1 MKKTTE
7 SGEQLERMQQLTT
20 SLGGAAG
27 VMIIVYAGAYLL
39 GHRYLSNYFSDIGA
53 PWALTLFGP
62 IDIIQTPSSFGTL
75 VVTFALIF
83 WANPA
88 IVKDAT
94 SKFSVI
100 NAVIAVT
107 CAAVHFAVFKL
118 MPGYDSYWD
127 LAGWLFGF
135 IAAGSYVA
143 YLLKITTSIGGLA
156 GARTFAV
163 IMFIVVFFA
172 IPAVSDLFA
181 RGKIK
186 AIRAGAAP
194 IHFDA
199 GKGGN
204 WQLVRA
210 MPNSQ
215 ILVAKAEPG
224 KKIVFRLIPATDAT
238 EIQSTK

>member
-7 SGEQLERMQQLTT
+7 RGDQLKRMQQLTT

-27 VMIIVYAGAYLL
+27 VMIIVYAGAYIL

-83 WANPA
+83 WANPD
-88 IVKDAT
+88 IVKDAS
-94 SKFSVI
+94 SKFSAF
-100 NAVIAVT
+100 NAVIALA
-107 CAAVHFAVFKL
+107 CAALHFAVFKL
-118 MPGYDSYWD
+118 MPRYDSYWH
-127 LAGWLFGF
+127 LPALLFGF

-143 YLLKITTSIGGLA
+143 YLLKITTNKSGLA
-156 GARTFAV
+156 GASTFAGLLA
-163 IMFIVVFFA
+163 IVFFA
-172 IPAVSDLFA
+172 IPAVSDFYA

-186 AIRAGAAP
+186 AIRVGDAP

-215 ILVAKAEPG
+215 LLVAKAEEG